1 MKTLLPAGLKK
12 VSSRADRSYDLTFST
27 RELGGE
33 EAAFL
38 LDQIHNEGWLLWA
51 LNESDVSETDI
62 PDEKADSMT
71 GQKTQ
76 SQRLRACIYILWQQR
91 KKSTKTFEA
100 FYSHF
105 MEQLINQVKDKLE
118 GDSQ

>member
-38 LDQIHNEGWLLWA
+38 LGQIHNEGWLLWGA
-51 LNESDVSETDI
+51 NETDVTELDI

-76 SQRLRACIYILWQQR
+76 SQRLRAVIYVLW
-91 KKSTKTFEA
+91 
-100 FYSHF
+100 
-105 MEQLINQVKDKLE
+105 EQKGSKDKFEDFYRSYLE
-118 GDSQ
+118 SIIEQIKAKLS

>member
-12 VSSRADRSYDLTFST
+12 VSSRADKSYDLTFTT
-27 RELGGE
+27 RELGGD

-38 LDQIHNEGWLLWA
+38 LGQIMTEGWLIWA
-51 LNESDVSETDI
+51 ANEQDVADVKI

-76 SQRLRACIYILWQQR
+76 AQRLRAVIYLLWEQR
-91 KKSTKTFEA
+91 GKKGSSED
-100 FYSHF
+100 FYRSY
-105 MEQLINQVKDKLE
+105 MEQIIDQIKEKL
-118 GDSQ
+118 S

>member
-12 VSSRADRSYDLTFST
+12 VSSRADKSYDLTFST
-27 RELGGE
+27 RELSGQ

-38 LDQIHNEGWLLWA
+38 LNEIMNEGWLIWA
-51 LNESDVSETDI
+51 PNEQDVADVKI

-76 SQRLRACIYILWQQR
+76 AQRLRAVIYLLWEQNG
-91 KKSTKTFEA
+91 KKGSSED
-100 FYSHF
+100 FYRQYTESII
-105 MEQLINQVKDKLE
+105 EQIKAKL
-118 GDSQ
+118 S

>member
-12 VSSRADRSYDLTFST
+12 VSSRADKSYDLTFTT
-27 RELGGE
+27 RELGGD

-38 LDQIHNEGWLLWA
+38 LGQIMTEGWLIWA
-51 LNESDVSETDI
+51 ANEQDVADVKI

-76 SQRLRACIYILWQQR
+76 AQRLRGCIYRLWEQNGS
-91 KKSTKTFEA
+91 KGNSED
-100 FYSHF
+100 FYRQY
-105 MEQLINQVKDKLE
+105 MESIIEQIKAKL
-118 GDSQ
+118 S

>member
-38 LDQIHNEGWLLWA
+38 LDQIHNEGWLLFA

-71 GQKTQ
+71 RQKTQ
-76 SQRLRACIYILWQQR
+76 AQRLRAVIYVLGKQR
-91 KKSTKTFEA
+91 NTKDQEA
-100 FYSHF
+100 FYQSL
-105 MEQLINQVKDKLE
+105 MEQLIDQVKSKLE
-118 GDSQ
+118 Q